1 MSQVID
7 NLTSITGRVLHRTR
21 HPTLPDY
28 DLLNVVVEHAE
39 PVPGRADLLSG
50 QLGKEIGVTVRR
62 DLLGEAQPGSN
73 LRCRAKRTPDGA
85 MCEPHPEPGNFAVT
99 T

>member
-1 MSQVID
+1 MSQAID

-21 HPTLPDY
+21 HPSLADY
-28 DLLNVVVEHAE
+28 DLLNIVIEHAE
-39 PVPGRADLLSG
+39 PVPGRADLLSS

-62 DLLGEAQPGSN
+62 ELLREAQPGSN

-85 MCEPHPEPGNFAVT
+85 MCEPYPELGNFTVIP
-99 T
+99 